1 MNREHA
7 SSSENLVVLRERPIP
22 LELLRA
28 APRLFLLNS
37 VRGLFPAV
45 LDPSG

>member
-1 MNREHA
+1 MNRESA
-7 SSSENLVVLRERPIP
+7 SSSGNLGGLRERPIP
-22 LELLRA
+22 LEFLRA

-45 LDPSG
+45 LDPPR